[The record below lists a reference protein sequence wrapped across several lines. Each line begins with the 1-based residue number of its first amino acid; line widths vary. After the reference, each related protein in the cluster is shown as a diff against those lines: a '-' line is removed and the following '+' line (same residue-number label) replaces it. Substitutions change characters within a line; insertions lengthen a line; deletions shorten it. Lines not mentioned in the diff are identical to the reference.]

1 VQKVRRF
8 VYITCQKVS
17 LLFLTSVISKHVAT
31 GGSFSKEIVILHER
45 FILPMVLWV
54 LSQIFSPTDLSNDT
68 ILAEGIVTWNKK
80 SLKR

>member
-1 VQKVRRF
+1 
-8 VYITCQKVS
+8 
-17 LLFLTSVISKHVAT
+17 VAT